1 MQTQEDKE
9 LIKQMADGRP
19 YKGYIILDDE
29 MRKIEIPNLFIMLKQ
44 GMISGESS
52 EPGWVIR
59 GTIKKKDLKVSLQYC
74 NDDLEDEKTIYMWG
88 KLSADYK
95 KITGSWGY

>member
-52 EPGWVIR
+52 EPAWVIR

-74 NDDLEDEKTIYMWG
+74 NDDVEDEQTIYMWG